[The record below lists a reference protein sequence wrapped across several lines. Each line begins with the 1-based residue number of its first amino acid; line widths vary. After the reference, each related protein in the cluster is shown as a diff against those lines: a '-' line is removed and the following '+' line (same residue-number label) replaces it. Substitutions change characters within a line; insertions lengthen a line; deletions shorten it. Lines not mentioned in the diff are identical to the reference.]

1 MKFYF
6 TIFITYSFFT
16 ISIVPQTRVDSLEYL
31 GRLQR
36 TNFLT
41 TQFDKQLN
49 TFYLTSQFQLFNET
63 DDFAFR
69 VNENFAST
77 FIRSVNKNTRDEQ
90 HFNLSFK
97 YKLNKAIQLGALANS
112 SLLSDNRSLGINE
125 SAVNYVTMFSELRPI
140 ENLIISPFGGYSNNK
155 QIGITDNG
163 AVYGVEGLFDDMTMT
178 DLEINSEL
186 RFKNEDILPRR
197 NLLRSFGLSVVNNFD
212 KGVAN
217 KIRTGFNQSRKDF
230 YFNSDPS
237 TSQEFDI
244 DKNLQSR
251 TETAYFIQDR
261 LFYDQFLDVF
271 SLDLG
276 GGLNWRRIDRDTR
289 YRSLAQ
295 ITSSSYDTKI
305 DELKLEAEAITR
317 YISKTLN
324 FTFRANY
331 YERDEKNSPKRFD
344 GVSES
349 LYEQQVEKEAIKNN
363 NSIRATLTL
372 SGSLRISENDF
383 LSLSLYQSKLQ
394 YDTPS
399 NLNDDDR
406 DEILSIIRLGYLL
419 RLSTYFS
426 AFLNLEGTYGHTV
439 YLFASRSSNNN
450 KNRILRLRAGGDYN
464 GSHIKSYN
472 SFEVLANYT
481 VYDFEDLNSS
491 YHSFSF
497 RQFTAIDSTTIKL
510 VDNVSLFSYSYI
522 KLSEIGDF
530 RWENFTARP
539 TRFLKEIYL
548 EPRFILQLDRY
559 LFSAGL
565 RFFLLDTYGYEKETK
580 ILQTDYMSIGPIA
593 LIDIAIFKRLNMI
606 FKGYY
611 EFISSQE
618 NPLIEQ
624 ANLAMNIYWKF

>member
-1 MKFYF
+1 
-6 TIFITYSFFT
+6 
-16 ISIVPQTRVDSLEYL
+16 L
-31 GRLQR
+31 G
-36 TNFLT
+36 
-41 TQFDKQLN
+41 
-49 TFYLTSQFQLFNET
+49 
-63 DDFAFR
+63 
-69 VNENFAST
+69 
-77 FIRSVNKNTRDEQ
+77 KNTRDEQ
-90 HFNLSFK
+90 HLNLGFK

-271 SLDLG
+271 SLELG
-276 GGLNWRRIDRDTR
+276 GGLNWRGIDRDTR

-344 GVSES
+344 GISES

-406 DEILSIIRLGYLL
+406 DEILSIIRLGYLS

-464 GSHIKSYN
+464 GSNIKSYN

-548 EPRFILQLDRY
+548 EPRFIMQLGRS

-580 ILQTDYMSIGPIA
+580 ILQTDYMSVGPIA
-593 LIDIAIFKRLNMI
+593 LIDISIFKSLNMI

-611 EFISSQE
+611 EFISGQE
-618 NPLIEQ
+618 NPMIEQ